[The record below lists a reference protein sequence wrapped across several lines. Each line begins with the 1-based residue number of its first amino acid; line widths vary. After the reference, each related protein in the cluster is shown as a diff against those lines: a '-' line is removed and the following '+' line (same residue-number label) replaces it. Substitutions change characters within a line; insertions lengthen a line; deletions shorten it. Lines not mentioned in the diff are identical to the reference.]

1 LRLAGNRNTASIGEQ
16 SNCGDTIMQKPAS
29 VQPAAVVPVVRVL
42 RLKRRRTNVPWIYS
56 LYHAVP
62 KPRRRGVREP
72 WEALEE
78 EVAEWDLTESL
89 AWEGEGADD

>member
-1 LRLAGNRNTASIGEQ
+1 
-16 SNCGDTIMQKPAS
+16 MQKPAS

-56 LYHAVP
+56 LYHADP
-62 KPRRRGVREP
+62 KPRRRRVREP

-78 EVAEWDLTESL
+78 EVAEWDFAGGL
-89 AWEGEGADD
+89 AWEGEEADG